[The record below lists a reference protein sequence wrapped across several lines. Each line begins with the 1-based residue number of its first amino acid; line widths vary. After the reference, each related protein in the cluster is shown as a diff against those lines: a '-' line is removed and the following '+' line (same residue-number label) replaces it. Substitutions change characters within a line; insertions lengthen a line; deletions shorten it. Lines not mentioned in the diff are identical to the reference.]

1 MGNILK
7 SPAALDPLGLF
18 EGYKNPTDEEL
29 ESKFEKYRRD
39 NPYMPA
45 TDDQKAMAAKRKS
58 RRQQAGRR
66 GRSST
71 INTAMGSLG

>member
-18 EGYKNPTDEEL
+18 DAYKNPTEE
-29 ESKFEKYRRD
+29 EEKAKFEKYRRD

-45 TDDQKAMAAKRKS
+45 TNSQKQMTAKR
-58 RRQQAGRR
+58 QARKKQGERR
-66 GRSST
+66 GRSIT
-71 INTAMGSLG
+71 TAMGTLG